1 MNFNNYVIMDMIST
15 GKYIELAYKIYS
27 VDDAGVRTL
36 EYEFTEQ
43 NPDHFIYGA
52 EPGLL
57 EDFSRKLQGL
67 VKGDAFKFTLTP
79 EQAFGMRQENLVM
92 QLERNIFN
100 DAEGRFMDDMVQEGK
115 VLTMM
120 TSTGQPAQGLVTE
133 IGEQTVTMDFN
144 HRLAGKN
151 VEYEGHVMLVRDAT
165 ADDVPQHHCGGG
177 CSCESCGGGCG
188 DHDHGGCGGCC
199 H

>member
-1 MNFNNYVIMDMIST
+1 MDMVST
-15 GKYIELAYKIYS
+15 GKYLELAYKIYS
-27 VDDAGVRTL
+27 VDGNGERTL

-67 VKGDAFKFTLTP
+67 VTGDTFKFTLTP
-79 EQAFGMRQENLVM
+79 EQAFGEHQENLVM
-92 QLERNIFN
+92 ELEREIFN
-100 DAEGRFMDDMVQEGK
+100 DSEGKFMDDMVQAGK

-120 TSTGQPAQGLVTE
+120 TSTGQPAQGLVTG
-133 IGEQTVTMDFN
+133 IGEKTVTMDFN

-151 VEYEGHVMLVRDAT
+151 VEYEGRVMLVRDAT

-177 CSCESCGGGCG
+177 CNCDSCGGGCG
-188 DHDHGGCGGCC
+188 DHDHDGCGGCC